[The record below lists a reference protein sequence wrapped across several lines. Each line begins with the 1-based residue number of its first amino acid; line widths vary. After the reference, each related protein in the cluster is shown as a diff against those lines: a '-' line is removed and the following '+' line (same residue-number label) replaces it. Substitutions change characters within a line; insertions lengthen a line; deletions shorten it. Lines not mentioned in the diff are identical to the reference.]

1 MSDLYHR
8 LDCCDH
14 EMQRVRAEAKRT
26 HTTEEH
32 TGILLWEIDSRLARN
47 AILAEI
53 ATELIHHLPC

>member
-8 LDCCDH
+8 LDCCDR
-14 EMQRVRAEAKRT
+14 EIQKVRAEGKRT

-32 TGILLWEIDSRLARN
+32 TGLLLWEIDSKMTRN

-53 ATELIHHLPC
+53 ATELIHQFPR